1 MATIYYANGNKRNY
15 LPTCEHCGN
24 NVNQL
29 SLNEAQ
35 DIVDGYVAQ
44 VPVQNLDTFAE
55 WHGIKDITSL
65 DKFGV
70 NAVML
75 VNEEGILHNMPYNHN
90 ASILA
95 NQPIVG
101 DAIVTTT
108 GSNAC
113 EWK

>member
-1 MATIYYANGNKRNY
+1 
-15 LPTCEHCGN
+15 
-24 NVNQL
+24 
-29 SLNEAQ
+29 
-35 DIVDGYVAQ
+35 
-44 VPVQNLDTFAE
+44 
-55 WHGIKDITSL
+55 
-65 DKFGV
+65 
-70 NAVML
+70 ML

-108 GSNAC
+108 GSNTC

>member
-1 MATIYYANGNKRNY
+1 MATIYHANGNKSNY
-15 LPTCEHCGN
+15 LPTCEHCGS
-24 NVNQL
+24 VSYKL
-29 SLNEAQ
+29 SLNEVQ
-35 DIVDGYVAQ
+35 EIVEGYVQQ
-44 VPVQNLDTFAE
+44 VPIKNLDVLAKL
-55 WHGIKDITSL
+55 HQIKDIHSV
-65 DKFGV
+65 DKYGV
-70 NAVML
+70 TAIML
-75 VNEEGILHNMPYNHN
+75 VNEEGALYDLPYNHN